1 MQQPLV
7 KAGMETEETEAA
19 PAATELE
26 IPNPRLAEAL
36 RKTDLRIAI
45 EASTARI
52 LTLAMTRG
60 PVDPD
65 PEAA

>member
-7 KAGMETEETEAA
+7 EPGMEDEGTEAA
-19 PAATELE
+19 PAATERE
-26 IPNPRLAEAL
+26 IQNPRLAEAL

-52 LTLAMTRG
+52 LTLAMTHG

>member
-1 MQQPLV
+1 MQHRLV
-7 KAGMETEETEAA
+7 EPGMETEETESP
-19 PAATELE
+19 PAATEIE

-60 PVDPD
+60 PVDSD